1 MKSCNIGSHMSGNKL
16 LAGQKNR
23 NRLIAIIVSVVNI
36 AAMGILFDFYYDLND
51 DKVIC
56 EILSGRYSGMPSG
69 HNMQMLYPLS
79 ELIALCYRV
88 QRFIPWYGLFLLMC
102 QFGCFYL
109 VSVRLLSF
117 CQTGK
122 GKAFTLIILCFFQWW
137 VCLAVFG
144 QYNIYGY
151 LWDDVC
157 NCDFSF
163 YDNSE
168 RVRYK
173 TVSVT
178 KYSSYNLGDYSLSD
192 SHRDASP
199 LISLYL
205 LGRFLL
211 HDC

>member
-23 NRLIAIIVSVVNI
+23 NRLIAIIVSMVGV
-36 AAMGILFDFYYDLND
+36 
-51 DKVIC
+51 
-56 EILSGRYSGMPSG
+56 P
-69 HNMQMLYPLS
+69 
-79 ELIALCYRV
+79 
-88 QRFIPWYGLFLLMC
+88 
-102 QFGCFYL
+102 
-109 VSVRLLSF
+109 
-117 CQTGK
+117 
-122 GKAFTLIILCFFQWW
+122 
-137 VCLAVFG
+137 AVFG